1 MKLKAKKIFRMPHE
15 ILGPILNLGSSFN
28 LNVYQLPPLKSMPK
42 SLGPPLK
49 LKDNTM

>member
-1 MKLKAKKIFRMPHE
+1 MKLKAKKIFHIPRE

-28 LNVYQLPPLKSMPK
+28 LNFYQLPTLKSMPN

-49 LKDNTM
+49 WEDNTM